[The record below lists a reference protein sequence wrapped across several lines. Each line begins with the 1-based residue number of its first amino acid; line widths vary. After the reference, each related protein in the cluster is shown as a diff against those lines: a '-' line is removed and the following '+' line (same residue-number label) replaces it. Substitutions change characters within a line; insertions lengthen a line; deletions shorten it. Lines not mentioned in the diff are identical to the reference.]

1 MWPLWCG
8 RPASVPTSA
17 GSSCPSSTR
26 PAIRSTIEEWSTLRT
41 AWISSGCP
49 SSTRP
54 PRPTSE
60 GSARTPATWPS
71 TSSTTPADP
80 GVDRHP
86 RPICSTPPASR
97 LRPANDPE
105 RESRKELPMYD
116 LASYVWALVLAGA
129 IGIPAATCAVLYRCA
144 VAAGVSRREATAV
157 TATTAAVL
165 GGWLVLSGLLARAG
179 VYRQDSGEAVPW
191 LLVAFAVFLI
201 ALLLATRIPLVSRI
215 LADPGTPARLVLP
228 HTLRVVG
235 VLFLIVMAQGHLP
248 AAFALPAGLGDI
260 AIGVAAPFVAYQVT
274 PSTAP
279 LRLLPLALIPT
290 TAVPLAIALHIVSLR
305 RLGTAAKPEE
315 GEARHLP
322 AAG

>member
-1 MWPLWCG
+1 
-8 RPASVPTSA
+8 
-17 GSSCPSSTR
+17 
-26 PAIRSTIEEWSTLRT
+26 
-41 AWISSGCP
+41 
-49 SSTRP
+49 
-54 PRPTSE
+54 
-60 GSARTPATWPS
+60 
-71 TSSTTPADP
+71 
-80 GVDRHP
+80 
-86 RPICSTPPASR
+86 
-97 LRPANDPE
+97 
-105 RESRKELPMYD
+105 MYD
-116 LASYVWALVLAGA
+116 LPIYVWALVLAGV
-129 IGIPAATCAVLYRCA
+129 IGIPASTSAVLYRGA
-144 VAAGVSRREATAV
+144 VAAGLSLPVATAV

-165 GGWLVLSGLLARAG
+165 GGWLVVSGLLARAG
-179 VYRQDSGEAVPW
+179 VYRQDPGEAVPW
-191 LLVAFAVFLI
+191 LLVAFAIFLV

-215 LADPGTPARLVLP
+215 LADPGTPARLALP

-235 VLFLIVMAQGHLP
+235 VVFLIVMAMGHLP

-260 AIGVAAPFVAYQVT
+260 AIGVAAPFVARRLARGTGRAGAVRFNVLGILDLAVAVSIAFLLGPFGPFEVT